1 MGGGG
6 GWGGGGCLGFIF
18 AHSSSKFY
26 MTKYLNK
33 FVKNKENEK
42 WIALALIS
50 VNYVIS
56 TEQILYQKL
65 WTFMNFHLHEMSV
78 SYIHKGK
85 INSRKLQQQFKARY
99 ITHFGN

>member
-1 MGGGG
+1 
-6 GWGGGGCLGFIF
+6 
-18 AHSSSKFY
+18 

-42 WIALALIS
+42 WIAPALIS
-50 VNYVIS
+50 LNYVIS

-85 INSRKLQQQFKARY
+85 MNSRKLQQQFKARY
-99 ITHFGN
+99 ITQFGREIFNDINAISFFLEFKSRKRL